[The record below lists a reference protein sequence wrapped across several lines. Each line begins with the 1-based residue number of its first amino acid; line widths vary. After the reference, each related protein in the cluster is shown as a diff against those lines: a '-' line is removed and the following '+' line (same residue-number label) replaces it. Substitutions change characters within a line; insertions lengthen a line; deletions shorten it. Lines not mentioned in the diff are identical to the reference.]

1 MGFRVWGLECRVWG
15 VRSERRLKRGN
26 GCKEGEGDKEGKGGR
41 NWVRIRFL
49 AIYGSVSGIKSDH

>member
-1 MGFRVWGLECRVWG
+1 VGAKRVKSK
-15 VRSERRLKRGN
+15 RSERRLKRGN